1 MITKD
6 YEKARTEAKNG
17 IKNEN
22 PFRIFENEK
31 FGKIEVL
38 FKDDQFYF
46 PAIEI
51 AEILGY
57 RNPRDAVKRHCVN
70 EFPYV
75 VFHDV
80 GINTGLAV
88 QTIQKKYINE
98 GNLYRLIAK
107 SKLPEARE
115 FERWIF
121 DTVIPSIRKYGY
133 YSNVPQIDE
142 RDRAKL
148 AVVNAATEE
157 ERMIAFGIYQ
167 EKFVIPMEKELEIA
181 RPKVES
187 YNEFLE
193 VEGTSNTTTIAKS
206 FGLPSGRALNEIM
219 HFEGFVVKIGSGWGP
234 AKKYVDAGIMKSIEF
249 SYNNQKSQSKSI
261 EKSTNENKNVSE
273 NNEVLLIEENKI
285 TKNAETVE
293 LVFIENKNE
302 VSNIHQKKGLT
313 FRWTL
318 TGIEAIKE
326 ILLSKNYIIKNGNI
340 YSANNETLKEFKK
353 KYKEW
358 KEIKKEGVFALLFL
372 LLISCFGI
380 FNIFNRCIIF
390 NFSR

>member
-1 MITKD
+1 MITKKF
-6 YEKARTEAKNG
+6 EKGRTNEKKEIG
-17 IKNEN
+17 NEN

-57 RNPRDAVKRHCVN
+57 KNPRDAVKRHCVN

-121 DTVIPSIRKYGY
+121 DTVIPSIRKHGY
-133 YSNVPQIDE
+133 YSNAPQIDE
-142 RDRAKL
+142 KDIAMLSIIKS
-148 AVVNAATEE
+148 VSEE
-157 ERMIAFGIYQ
+157 ERSIAFSKYQ
-167 EKFVIPMEKELEIA
+167 ERFVIPMQKELEVA
-181 RPKVES
+181 RPKVQT

-193 VEGTSNTTTIAKS
+193 ADGTANTTTIAKS

-219 HFEGFVVKIGSGWGP
+219 HFEGFIVKIGNGWGS
-234 AKKYVDAGIMKSIEF
+234 AKKYVDAGIMKPVEF
-249 SYNNQKSQSKSI
+249 SYNNQKSQSKSEFSETI
-261 EKSTNENKNVSE
+261 NLPPLNELLGRDEISNNKNKNVLE
-273 NNEVLLIEENKI
+273 NSEVLLIGENKI
-285 TKNAETVE
+285 SEVIETTEIAV
-293 LVFIENKNE
+293 IENKKE
-302 VSNIHQKKGLT
+302 FSNIHQGKGLT

-326 ILLSKNYIIKNGNI
+326 VLLNKNYIVKNGNI
-340 YSANNETLKEFKK
+340 YSANDETLKEFKK
-353 KYKEW
+353 KYKKW
-358 KEIKKEGVFALLFL
+358 KEKK
-372 LLISCFGI
+372 
-380 FNIFNRCIIF
+380 
-390 NFSR
+390 

>member
-1 MITKD
+1 MITKEF
-6 YEKARTEAKNG
+6 EKARTEAKKE

-57 RNPRDAVKRHCVN
+57 KNPRDAVKRHCIN

-121 DTVIPSIRKYGY
+121 DIVIPSIRKHGY

-167 EKFVIPMEKELEIA
+167 EKFVLPMQKELETA
-181 RPKVES
+181 RPKVET

-193 VEGTSNTTTIAKS
+193 ADGTTNTTTIAKS
-206 FGLPSGRALNEIM
+206 FGLPSGRSLNEIM
-219 HFEGFVVKIGSGWGP
+219 HFEEFIVKIGNGWGP
-234 AKKYVDAGIMKSIEF
+234 AKKYVDAGIMKPVEF
-249 SYNNQKSQSKSI
+249 SYNNQKNQSKST
-261 EKSTNENKNVSE
+261 ETNDSKNKNLISKADE
-273 NNEVLLIEENKI
+273 NLSIPIIEM
-285 TKNAETVE
+285 TKNAETTE
-293 LVFIENKNE
+293 LAVLENKKE
-302 VSNIHQKKGLT
+302 VSNIHQNKSLT

-326 ILLSKNYIIKNGNI
+326 VLLRKNYIVKNGNV
-340 YSANNETLKEFKK
+340 YSANDETLKEFKK

-358 KEIKKEGVFALLFL
+358 KEKK
-372 LLISCFGI
+372 
-380 FNIFNRCIIF
+380 
-390 NFSR
+390 

>member
-1 MITKD
+1 MITKEF
-6 YEKARTEAKNG
+6 EKGRTNAKKE

-57 RNPRDAVKRHCVN
+57 KNPRDAVKRHCVN

-98 GNLYRLIAK
+98 GNLYRLISK

-133 YSNVPQIDE
+133 YSNEISKIS
-142 RDRAKL
+142 R
-148 AVVNAATEE
+148 EE
-157 ERMIAFGIYQ
+157 ELMLKVMKSRSEEELLSNMATYNL
-167 EKFVIPMEKELEIA
+167 EVVIPMQKELEIA
-181 RPKVES
+181 RPKVET

-193 VEGTSNTTTIAKS
+193 AEGTANTTTIAKS
-206 FGLPSGRALNEIM
+206 FGLSSGRALNEIM
-219 HFEGFVVKIGSGWGP
+219 HFEGFIVKIGSGWGP
-234 AKKYVDAGIMKSIEF
+234 SKKYVDAGIMKPIEF
-249 SYNNQKSQSKSI
+249 SYNNHKNSAKAEEESK
-261 EKSTNENKNVSE
+261 EKIGNENKNLILKTDE
-273 NNEVLLIEENKI
+273 NLPIPANEIV
-285 TKNAETVE
+285 ETTE
-293 LVFIENKNE
+293 LAVIENKNE
-302 VSNIHQKKGLT
+302 ISNIHQNKGLT

-318 TGIEAIKE
+318 IGIEAIKE
-326 ILLSKNYIIKNGNI
+326 VLLSKNYIIKNGNV
-340 YSANNETLKEFKK
+340 YSANDDTLKEFKK

-358 KEIKKEGVFALLFL
+358 KEKK
-372 LLISCFGI
+372 
-380 FNIFNRCIIF
+380 
-390 NFSR
+390 